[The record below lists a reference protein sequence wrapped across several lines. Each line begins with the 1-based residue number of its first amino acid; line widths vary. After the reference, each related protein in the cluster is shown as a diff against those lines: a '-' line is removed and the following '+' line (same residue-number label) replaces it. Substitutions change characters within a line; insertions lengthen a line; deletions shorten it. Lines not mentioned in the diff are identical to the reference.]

1 MSRVAVV
8 NDKVV
13 SPNTNSLITKTEE
26 LEGLVKEFYEHDSKI
41 KSLNK
46 ITNPLKDR
54 IKEIMQELDTDKY
67 TFDDYKVSCSKIIKA
82 NFNADILL
90 SIVKKLG
97 LTQLIKTKE
106 YVDEN
111 ELERMIYNNEVD
123 AQDFLPAQT
132 ITESIRLQ
140 VTNKPQK

>member
-8 NDKVV
+8 NDKIV
-13 SPNTNSLITKTEE
+13 SPNTNSLVTKTEE

-90 SIVKKLG
+90 SIASVA
-97 LTQLIKTKE
+97 
-106 YVDEN
+106 
-111 ELERMIYNNEVD
+111 NNC
-123 AQDFLPAQT
+123 
-132 ITESIRLQ
+132 
-140 VTNKPQK
+140 